1 MASTA
6 RLSFFYRHHNAYRI
20 QEMPNHNSS
29 TWENESEL
37 IHFFVSRILDESKLI
52 HSGAYTNLYVC
63 PVWLSTSLGQVCF
76 ASIAC
81 GHPHAHFWG
90 VPQTP
95 ALFLRDDS
103 DADDAHDA
111 VLGISLYH
119 IPDSA
124 SLASSVSFWFCIS
137 RSIIVFVS
145 SSSKLQA
152 SFHYKRDGGDD
163 SDGLSCIPLP
173 ISHKH
178 RHYRHHRHLKQASR
192 FNQRLACFNFDEN
205 FCWIQ
210 VKSCAFPLA
219 T

>member
-1 MASTA
+1 MFCGKFSNQVDAFRCRFLPLFKLCLFWKS
-6 RLSFFYRHHNAYRI
+6 
-20 QEMPNHNSS
+20 
-29 TWENESEL
+29 ESER
-37 IHFFVSRILDESKLI
+37 IHFFESRFLDESEVI
-52 HSGAYTNLYVC
+52 HSEIYTNLYWC
-63 PVWLSTSLGQVCF
+63 PVWLLTPWERICF

-103 DADDAHDA
+103 DADDANDA
-111 VLGISLYH
+111 VLRISLYH

-124 SLASSVSFWFCIS
+124 SLASSASFWFCVS

-163 SDGLSCIPLP
+163 GDGVRGIG
-173 ISHKH
+173 
-178 RHYRHHRHLKQASR
+178 
-192 FNQRLACFNFDEN
+192 
-205 FCWIQ
+205 
-210 VKSCAFPLA
+210 
-219 T
+219 

>member
-1 MASTA
+1 M
-6 RLSFFYRHHNAYRI
+6 
-20 QEMPNHNSS
+20 
-29 TWENESEL
+29 
-37 IHFFVSRILDESKLI
+37 K
-52 HSGAYTNLYVC
+52 SGFPFICTEWIRTDSLFRVKIFGWIRSDSLLRAYTNLCGYRVC
-63 PVWLSTSLGQVCF
+63 LSSFWRQTCF

-95 ALFLRDDS
+95 SLLLC
-103 DADDAHDA
+103 DACDA
-111 VLGISLYH
+111 VLRISLYH

-124 SLASSVSFWFCIS
+124 SLASSASFWFCVS

-163 SDGLSCIPLP
+163 GDGLSCIPPP

-192 FNQRLACFNFDEN
+192 FNLRLACFILSNVAGFLPH
-205 FCWIQ
+205 CLLKWI
-210 VKSCAFPLA
+210 
-219 T
+219 

>member
-52 HSGAYTNLYVC
+52 HSGAYTSLYAY
-63 PVWLSTSLGQVCF
+63 PLWLPPLWAGTCF
-76 ASIAC
+76 ASIAF
-81 GHPHAHFWG
+81 GYPQTHFWG

-103 DADDAHDA
+103 DADDACDA
-111 VLGISLYH
+111 VLRISLYH

-124 SLASSVSFWFCIS
+124 SLASSASFWFCVS

-152 SFHYKRDGGDD
+152 SFRYKRDGGDD
-163 SDGLSCIPLP
+163 GDGVRGIG
-173 ISHKH
+173 
-178 RHYRHHRHLKQASR
+178 
-192 FNQRLACFNFDEN
+192 
-205 FCWIQ
+205 
-210 VKSCAFPLA
+210 
-219 T
+219 

>member
-20 QEMPNHNSS
+20 QEMPSHNSS

-52 HSGAYTNLYVC
+52 HSGAYTNLYGC
-63 PVWLSTSLGQVCF
+63 PVWLSSLWTGTCF

-95 ALFLRDDS
+95 SLLLCDDS
-103 DADDAHDA
+103 DADDANDA
-111 VLGISLYH
+111 VLRISLYH

-124 SLASSVSFWFCIS
+124 SLASSASFWFCVS

-152 SFHYKRDGGDD
+152 SFHYKRDGDD
-163 SDGLSCIPLP
+163 DDDGVRGIG
-173 ISHKH
+173 
-178 RHYRHHRHLKQASR
+178 
-192 FNQRLACFNFDEN
+192 
-205 FCWIQ
+205 
-210 VKSCAFPLA
+210 
-219 T
+219 

>member
-1 MASTA
+1 M
-6 RLSFFYRHHNAYRI
+6 R
-20 QEMPNHNSS
+20 
-29 TWENESEL
+29 
-37 IHFFVSRILDESKLI
+37 
-52 HSGAYTNLYVC
+52 AYTNLCGYRVC
-63 PVWLSTSLGQVCF
+63 LSSFWRQTCF

-95 ALFLRDDS
+95 ALLLRDDS
-103 DADDAHDA
+103 DADNACDA
-111 VLGISLYH
+111 VLRISLYH

-124 SLASSVSFWFCIS
+124 SLASSASFRFCVS

-163 SDGLSCIPLP
+163 GDGLSCIPLP

-192 FNQRLACFNFDEN
+192 FNLRLACFNFDEN
-205 FCWIQ
+205 F
-210 VKSCAFPLA
+210 VGYRSNLA
-219 T
+219 PSHWLHNVDILLQIITSQKPAILFALSQWLYSESVFSLLT